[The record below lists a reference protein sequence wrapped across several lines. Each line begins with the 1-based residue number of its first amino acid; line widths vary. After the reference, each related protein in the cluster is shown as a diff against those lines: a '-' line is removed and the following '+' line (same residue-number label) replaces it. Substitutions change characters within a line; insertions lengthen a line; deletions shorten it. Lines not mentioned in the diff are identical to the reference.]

1 MKQSLLILTLL
12 LSCVYVKAQVVVN
25 QTPIP
30 QKIASYY
37 NLINVNM
44 INTSGAPIDGA
55 SLRYEIYHG
64 RSSASELIAKGTS
77 ASFAIPRTG
86 LSINSANYQALLG
99 PLKEERRPKQDFL
112 DYIVQ
117 TGNVPPG
124 KVKVCITI
132 LSKDQKVLG
141 TSCQESNALQTTSL
155 FLIAPSNKSK
165 LSSQWP
171 TFSWS
176 STSMGGGTTYEIV
189 ITQIIGN
196 QSGQQAIQQNPTF
209 YTQKVNANLLQ
220 YNMGSQ
226 PFKNDSRYVWYIRQL
241 IGKEEIAKSELW
253 EFTYV
258 EGEKPVIVKKP
269 ILETPNNI
277 KTPTGLKTP
286 SGGRT
291 FVKEPLDDECIV
303 LTVRGNRE
311 VEEYNVQIDRRPV
324 FQWSVNTRKVLDYRF
339 ELYELN
345 EKMESLE
352 GAKPVYQTKTNTTRL
367 AWPKEVKWPKDLK
380 EGETKNYVW
389 KVALPDNQ
397 ENVCKGV
404 GFGQM
409 MIVSLPYY
417 AHGIIELECMQP
429 EAYDSNGQVCYTVKD
444 SMHLVNNTTSHTYT
458 YSLYS
463 TTPSLSSITP
473 NPSAIFPSTLA
484 PGTDIWVV
492 FTYDA
497 CVPIGTTSFTT
508 GIMYTSNS
516 SPMPISGGSEK
527 DSLPNCV
534 CNPCEGWEI
543 DIKNKSV
550 APWVNEKA
558 AQDYINIQDDINAI
572 SPYGPIV
579 RVDAEIIDY
588 VYKSDEPCQT
598 CNKLDGQHG
607 TFVPYYDASSP
618 PIALTNKLSTGFITN
633 DIAKYQ
639 VFGSGPPSREI
650 YWRTPDSLGVSM
662 PVQSNLTIGVPNFSP
677 LIDCCSDYIE
687 VCIRYTFTSYSEEY
701 GCRKCSEVVCY
712 EVKRDSNTIK
722 IKKDPQPTY

>member
-253 EFTYV
+253 EFTYS
-258 EGEKPVIVKKP
+258 ELKKP
-269 ILETPNNI
+269 KEDSPIKVKTPGDI
-277 KTPTGLKTP
+277 KTPKGGNTIVKDPVEDDCLQVTV
-286 SGGRT
+286 SDGGR
-291 FVKEPLDDECIV
+291 V
-303 LTVRGNRE
+303 LE
-311 VEEYNVQIDRRPV
+311 YDVESDKRPV
-324 FQWSVNTRKVLDYRF
+324 FEWSTNTMKTLTYEF
-339 ELYELN
+339 ELYELKEKVKSLEN
-345 EKMESLE
+345 EKPIY
-352 GAKPVYQTKTNTTRL
+352 KTKTQGRSL
-367 AWPKEVKWPKDLK
+367 GWPPEVRWPKSMK
-380 EGETKNYVW
+380 EGDTRNFVW
-389 KVALPDNQ
+389 KVSIAEGQGD
-397 ENVCKGV
+397 VCE
-404 GFGQM
+404 GFGYGQM
-409 MIVSLPYY
+409 MMRSANQTVFEIDTM
-417 AHGIIELECMQP
+417 IIECLEP
-429 EAYDSNGQVCYTVKD
+429 AFDSTGKVCYSIIEKFNFT
-444 SMHLVNNTTSHTYT
+444 NNTPYSYVFDYHTINGVPASCT
-458 YSLYS
+458 YATGSPPTAVYG
-463 TTPSLSSITP
+463 
-473 NPSAIFPSTLA
+473 
-484 PGTDIWVV
+484 PGTHLIQLEYTICLPLSTVV
-492 FTYDA
+492 LNSD
-497 CVPIGTTSFTT
+497 VGLKGQTTSDF
-508 GIMYTSNS
+508 G
-516 SPMPISGGSEK
+516 SPGEFHW

-534 CNPCEGWEI
+534 CEPCLDWKIEL
-543 DIKNKSV
+543 DNKKV
-550 APWVNEKA
+550 IPWVNEKA
-558 AQDYINIQDDINAI
+558 TQDYVYIDDELDAS
-572 SPYGPIV
+572 SPFGPIV

-588 VYKSDEPCQT
+588 NYSGKEPCTT

-618 PIALTNKLSTGFITN
+618 PNPLTNKLSTGFKTN
-633 DIAKYQ
+633 DMAKYQ
-639 VFGSGPPSREI
+639 VGNVLPPSREI
-650 YWRTPDSLGVSM
+650 FWEAVAPSGVTM
-662 PVQSNLTIGVPNFSP
+662 PLSGNLTVGVPNFSP
-677 LIDCCSDYIE
+677 LIDCCDDYIQF
-687 VCIRYTFTSYSEEY
+687 CIRYTFTSYSEEY
-701 GCRKCSEVVCY
+701 GCRKCSKVICY
-712 EVKRDSNTIK
+712 EIKRNKDDIEIK
-722 IKKDPQPTY
+722 NEPQPSY